1 MRCQLFSHFLKKLA
15 PLFPGSQTAPHLL
28 HCQHSPTLAISP
40 PMCPPVTKVYVLIT
54 HPRGQTPSGCPQT
67 SSRGASDK
75 KLFPMRPQMPSLRLQ
90 TPAAQPLCLQPEDHP
105 VAREWMCSHSPWP
118 GGMSAPLHQTPHHLT
133 KNCSASPLRGG
144 AILELPNTKS
154 YRTCFLLLLKSV
166 PHSTPA
172 QVLQS
177 RPNNFSLGYH
187 NHPSTPALPFSI
199 SLHMTITAKPPESNP
214 EQDSI

>member
-1 MRCQLFSHFLKKLA
+1 
-15 PLFPGSQTAPHLL
+15 
-28 HCQHSPTLAISP
+28 
-40 PMCPPVTKVYVLIT
+40 MCPPVTKVYVLIT

-154 YRTCFLLLLKSV
+154 TEPASSCFSSLSC
-166 PHSTPA
+166 TPS
-172 QVLQS
+172 LHKRS
-177 RPNNFSLGYH
+177 RAGLTNGFSLGYR
-187 NHPSTPALPFSI
+187 NHPSFHLSPPFSI
-199 SLHMTITAKPPESNP
+199 SLLTTITVKPPENNP
-214 EQDSI
+214 EQDSA

>member
-1 MRCQLFSHFLKKLA
+1 MSPSLTHVDKRQVDAHRPA
-15 PLFPGSQTAPHLL
+15 PEKPA
-28 HCQHSPTLAISP
+28 
-40 PMCPPVTKVYVLIT
+40 
-54 HPRGQTPSGCPQT
+54 
-67 SSRGASDK
+67 DK

-144 AILELPNTKS
+144 AILQLPNTKS

-166 PHSTPA
+166 LHSIPA
-172 QVLQS
+172 QALQG
-177 RPNNFSLGYH
+177 RPNEWLLTRLPQ
-187 NHPSTPALPFSI
+187 PSFLPPQPAL
-199 SLHMTITAKPPESNP
+199 LHLFAHNNHCEAS
-214 EQDSI
+214 

>member
-40 PMCPPVTKVYVLIT
+40 PMCPPVTKVYVPIT

-90 TPAAQPLCLQPEDHP
+90 TPAAQPLCLQPEDHAVLP
-105 VAREWMCSHSPWP
+105 LSSAWQDVGTSIPDPAPPHQELLPSPHSVEGPSLNYP
-118 GGMSAPLHQTPHHLT
+118 TRSLQNLLPLASQVCPALHPCTSAPGQ
-133 KNCSASPLRGG
+133 A
-144 AILELPNTKS
+144 
-154 YRTCFLLLLKSV
+154 
-166 PHSTPA
+166 
-172 QVLQS
+172 
-177 RPNNFSLGYH
+177 
-187 NHPSTPALPFSI
+187 
-199 SLHMTITAKPPESNP
+199 
-214 EQDSI
+214 